1 LLPEPRTISPPKAPV
16 SAAVAA
22 SLRRPRPHRRLF
34 RVLVASL
41 AGVAAAAASAP
52 WEYRW
57 LLPLAVAAFVFQL
70 HRAALRPA
78 LLLGFL
84 FGLGYAITLT
94 SWMRAVGVDAWLLL
108 SAAVAAYYGLAAV
121 GIAIVSRL
129 RWWPLWTACLW
140 VVVETAMA
148 EWPLGGF
155 PWTRLAW
162 ATVDTPLALWLPWI
176 GASGVSFLVALV
188 GSTLA
193 WVAYAGSVRRGAALV
208 TVVALLLMGAFPYLV
223 RPESLTPSWEA
234 GLPTATIAAVQGDVP
249 GAGNDVVAVHRQVT
263 ENHVRATEE
272 LAARVESSNLVR
284 PDLVLWPENSTAVD
298 PFRNERIRE
307 SISRAVAAIGVPVL
321 VGAIVDGPHP
331 DEVLNQGIVW
341 LPDGSIGERYTKR
354 HPVPFGEY
362 VPFRNQLAGLK
373 IGRLDMIPR
382 DMIAGTRTDPL
393 NVAGRRLANLICFDV
408 AFDDSVRAQV
418 SNGAQ
423 LLTVQTS
430 NATFTGTSQLQQQF
444 AISQVRAIETGRT
457 VVIASTNGISGVIA
471 PDGTIRTQLEPRKT
485 DVAVAQVPLV
495 ARHTFA
501 VRYGAWIQMA
511 LCIVGV
517 AALMTASTATLLRRR
532 VDVNWYERSPRWP
545 RRSDR
550 ARKRART
557 TAKLA
562 APVMSTMP

>member
-1 LLPEPRTISPPKAPV
+1 MLTGPRTSSPPH
-16 SAAVAA
+16 AAEPAVT
-22 SLRRPRPHRRLF
+22 SSSPRRTRPHRRLV
-34 RVLVASL
+34 RALVASL
-41 AGVAAAAASAP
+41 AGVAAATASAP

-57 LLPLAVAAFVFQL
+57 ILPLAIAAFVFQL

-84 FGLGYAITLT
+84 FGLGYAIPLT
-94 SWMRAVGVDAWLLL
+94 AWMRAVGVDAWLLL
-108 SAAVAAYYGLAAV
+108 TPAVAAYYGLAAG

-140 VVVETAMA
+140 VIVETAMA

-162 ATVDTPLALWLPWI
+162 ATVDTPFALWLPWI

-193 WVAYAGSVRRGAALV
+193 WMAHAGSVRRRAALV
-208 TVVALLLMGAFPYLV
+208 PAAALLLMGAFPYLI

-272 LAARVESSNLVR
+272 LAARIESGRMAR
-284 PDLVLWPENSTAVD
+284 PDFVLWPENSTAVD
-298 PFRNERIRE
+298 PFRDESIRE
-307 SISRAVAAIGVPVL
+307 SISRAVTAIGVPVL
-321 VGAIVDGPHP
+321 VGAIVDGPRP
-331 DEVLNQGIVW
+331 DAVLNQGIAW
-341 LPDGSIGERYTKR
+341 LPDGSTEERYTKR

-362 VPFRNQLAGLK
+362 VPFRTQLAGLK

-382 DMIAGTRTDPL
+382 DMIAGTRTEPL
-393 NVAGRRLANLICFDV
+393 NVAGTRVANLICFDV

-423 LLTVQTS
+423 LVTVQTS

-444 AISQVRAIETGRT
+444 AISQIRAIETGRT

-471 PDGTIRTQLEPRKT
+471 PDGAIRSQLEPRTT
-485 DVAVAQVPLV
+485 DIAVAEVPLV

-501 VRYGAWIQMA
+501 VRYGPWIQLA

-517 AALMTASTATLLRRR
+517 AALMKASTATLLRRR
-532 VDVNWYERSPRWP
+532 EEGHGDEGSGPLSTVPR
-545 RRSDR
+545 
-550 ARKRART
+550 A
-557 TAKLA
+557 
-562 APVMSTMP
+562 